1 MATRIT
7 APLVTPPFNYND
19 TTAPM
24 PVGSRVNLSDGGVA
38 VFCQA
43 VSEISQY
50 AAVAI
55 GVGWTATNLTTTAI
69 TAAAGVSFQI
79 GWAQTS
85 IASANYFWAQLS
97 GRPKC
102 MLAANCAPGV
112 RLFTTATAGVLDDA
126 VVSIGEVMGVAAK
139 TTISNATAITLIVP
153 VEGFAGLYAL
163 QA

>member
-1 MATRIT
+1 MTIINASFAVPAFT
-7 APLVTPPFNYND
+7 YND
-19 TTAPM
+19 SDKKIALGT
-24 PVGSRVNLSDGGVA
+24 RVNLSDGGVA

-43 VSEISQY
+43 ASEISQY
-50 AAVAI
+50 NALAITVGYNAVP
-55 GVGWTATNLTTTAI
+55 LTTGQI
-69 TAAAGVSFQI
+69 TAGTGMSFQV
-79 GWAQTS
+79 GFAQTS
-85 IASANYFWAQLS
+85 IASGNYFWAQLS

-102 MLAANCAPGV
+102 MLATNCAPTV

-126 VVSIGEVMGVAAK
+126 VVSIGEVMGACAK